1 MGVLTNKNNTMKI
14 IVENE
19 LTGERYPVAEF
30 NAMGDAMICLGALSD
45 KAPKHMTYLLSTSL
59 QIY

>member
-1 MGVLTNKNNTMKI
+1 MKI